1 MNILQSR
8 LYQEDIKKSLSG
20 VLRIEELKNSR
31 ILITGATGLVC
42 SAIVDLLISTG
53 LSITVYAAGRTE
65 KKVDERFEGKAKFLP
80 YDATKHITFDVDV
93 DYIIH
98 GASNA
103 SPDLYVNEPV
113 ETMQANINGM
123 QNLLEYARKKSV
135 KKVIYV
141 SSSEVYGRKESIE
154 PFKEDQYGFIDLLNP
169 RSSYSM
175 AKRAAETIC
184 VSYHAEYGI
193 PFNVVRL
200 GHIYGPSAS
209 RSDKRVSSDFAYKA
223 AEGKNL
229 VLKSEGKQIRSYCYS
244 LDCASAILSVL
255 TSGVDGEA
263 YNISNRDSIIN
274 IREMAEYLAEAGG
287 VKLIFEI
294 PSKTEI
300 DTFNPM
306 DNSSLDSTKIKSL
319 GWRGIFSAKDG
330 LEHTVRILEE
340 KQGNQHTSNLNTG
353 RI

>member
-1 MNILQSR
+1 MNILQSK
-8 LYQEDIKKSLSG
+8 LYQADIEKSLSS
-20 VLRIEELKNSR
+20 VLKIEKLKNSR

-42 SAIVDLLISTG
+42 SAIVDLLISTD
-53 LSITVYAAGRTE
+53 LKISIYAAGRSE
-65 KKVDERFEGKAKFLP
+65 KKVKERFEGKVKFIQ
-80 YDATKHITFDVDV
+80 YDATKPIAFDMDV

-103 SPDLYVNEPV
+103 SPNLYVNQPV

-123 QNLLEYARKKSV
+123 QNLLEYAYKKSA

-141 SSSEVYGRKESIE
+141 SSSEVYGRKENIE

-169 RSSYSM
+169 RSSYSIG
-175 AKRAAETIC
+175 KRAAETIC
-184 VSYHAEYGI
+184 ASYHAEYGV

-209 RSDKRVSSDFAYKA
+209 RNDKRVSSDFAYKA
-223 AEGKNL
+223 AEGEDL

-255 TSGVDGEA
+255 TSGMDGEA
-263 YNISNRDSIIN
+263 FNISNKESIIN
-274 IREMAEYLAEAGG
+274 IREMAEYYAEIGR
-287 VKLIFEI
+287 VKLIFDM
-294 PSKTEI
+294 PSKTE
-300 DTFNPM
+300 TAAFNPM
-306 DNSSLDSTKIKSL
+306 DNSSLSSTKLEGL

-330 LEHTVRILEE
+330 LAHTVHILKEI
-340 KQGNQHTSNLNTG
+340 LP
-353 RI
+353 